1 MGKIKITVDVE
12 EEALDKNMIRF
23 FLQPLV
29 ENSVFHGLESKIEDL
44 DMYIYDEDYHGD
56 KAQIVEERARLA
68 DELSDILRELERGYD
83 RDYRLERYPNNPRMW
98 Y

>member
-1 MGKIKITVDVE
+1 MSDLAREKAECFYEPYYFGGSERCERLEDE
-12 EEALDKNMIRF
+12 RYR
-23 FLQPLV
+23 
-29 ENSVFHGLESKIEDL
+29 LESKIEDL
-44 DMYIYDEDYHGD
+44 DQYIYDEDYHGD
-56 KAQIVEERARLA
+56 KAQIVEERGRLA